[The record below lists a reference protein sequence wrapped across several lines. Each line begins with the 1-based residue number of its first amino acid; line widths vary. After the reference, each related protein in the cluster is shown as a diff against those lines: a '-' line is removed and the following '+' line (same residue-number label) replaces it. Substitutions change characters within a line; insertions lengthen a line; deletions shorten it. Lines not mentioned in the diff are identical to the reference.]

1 MPFLHFE
8 AHRFCTDILFYDFH
22 IKSIETSWYWKF
34 MMTNHIHGHSHNHL
48 LQLHPMTIVVMD
60 TSLKIAFDDAQQ
72 LISTIEFHI
81 QKI

>member
-1 MPFLHFE
+1 
-8 AHRFCTDILFYDFH
+8 
-22 IKSIETSWYWKF
+22 